1 MPRYSLV
8 PSPPFVTAEPP
19 GPAAPSAD
27 ADAAGR
33 PSVPP
38 ADRPTGESPAAAEP
52 AATEPAASQ
61 VAPLKALAGLLLL
74 LPFLLIPLFFLWYAG
89 RDSLVEHS
97 RLGRYH
103 QVGAVVVGTAVEQRS
118 GRPQPG
124 PTSWVPRVAFRYT
137 VAGATYQASRLTPL
151 DRGGTKRAARRHIAP
166 YHAGDRIVAWYDPEQ
181 PGQAFIERAGT
192 AALTSTLL
200 LPAPIL
206 ALALWLTAGARSRR
220 RERGGGGA

>member
-1 MPRYSLV
+1 
-8 PSPPFVTAEPP
+8 
-19 GPAAPSAD
+19 
-27 ADAAGR
+27 
-33 PSVPP
+33 
-38 ADRPTGESPAAAEP
+38 
-52 AATEPAASQ
+52 
-61 VAPLKALAGLLLL
+61 LKALAGLLLL

-103 QVGAVVVGTAVEQRS
+103 EVGAVVVGTAVEPRP

-137 VAGATYQASRLTPL
+137 VAGATYQASRVTPL

-166 YHAGDRIVAWYDPEQ
+166 YHAEQ
-181 PGQAFIERAGT
+181 PGEAFIERAGT
-192 AALTSTLL
+192 PALTSTLL

-206 ALALWLTAGARSRR
+206 ALALWLAAGARSRR
-220 RERGGGGA
+220 RDDADA